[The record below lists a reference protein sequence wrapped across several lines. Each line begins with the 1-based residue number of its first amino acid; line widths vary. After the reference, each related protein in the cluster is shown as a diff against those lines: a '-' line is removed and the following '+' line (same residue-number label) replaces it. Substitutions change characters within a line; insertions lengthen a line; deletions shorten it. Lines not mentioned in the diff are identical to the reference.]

1 MPSPAPA
8 SPSPLPAAQNMAR
21 DPIRLELLKN
31 ALSAISDEM
40 AATVVRTARS
50 YVIKEAM
57 DFSTGLIDARGNLI
71 SQGLCLPMHMG
82 SFPPT
87 VRTILERFGG
97 DMHEGDVYITND
109 PYVGGGTHL
118 PDIYVFKPIF
128 FDGALLG
135 FAAAIGHQTDIG
147 GRVAGGNACDN
158 TEIYQEGLRLPPV
171 RLYHAGVI
179 DQDLMAILC
188 LNVRLPD
195 KVSGDVMATV
205 AACARGERAL
215 QGLARRYGAPEL
227 CAGMEHLLDYTEK
240 MTRAE
245 LAALPD
251 GEWTFDDFLDDDGFT
266 EDAIR
271 IRCRIAKQGD
281 AMTLDFSGSSPQV
294 RGSINLPF
302 SMTQSCAYACVRCIM
317 DPGLPTNS
325 GFMRALTVIAEPGS
339 VVHPTTPAPV
349 AARGLTAMRTTEAIW
364 GALAMMLP
372 GKVFACGA
380 QGDFGV
386 TIAGYDQRHLP
397 FVLLEFL
404 FGTWGGR
411 PNKDTND
418 GLSSLAVNYSNSPIE
433 VVESE
438 QPVRIEHYG
447 FRADSGGA
455 GKYRGG
461 VGMVRT
467 YRLTGVPEAVL
478 QVRSDRQKFQ
488 PYGLQSGRNGA
499 FAANFLTEASGRRTQ
514 LPGKFMRTFQ
524 RGELYEAILAGGGGW
539 GEPLERDPQQV
550 LEDVIDGKVTAG
562 AAASEYGVVIVDGGS
577 IDHVATQLARE
588 RLRAVRTIDSRGE
601 PAA

>member
-1 MPSPAPA
+1 MTS
-8 SPSPLPAAQNMAR
+8 SSSNR

-31 ALSAISDEM
+31 AFAAISDEM

-57 DFSTGLIDARGNLI
+57 DFSTGLIDAQGNLI

-87 VRTILERFGG
+87 IATIIERFQG
-97 DMHEGDVYITND
+97 DMAEGDVYITND
-109 PYVGGGTHL
+109 PYTGGGTHL

-128 FDGALLG
+128 HEGVLLG

-171 RLYHAGVI
+171 RLFSRGTI
-179 DQDLMAILC
+179 SQDLMAILC
-188 LNVRLPD
+188 LNVRLPE
-195 KVSGDVMATV
+195 KVKGDVMATV
-205 AACARGERAL
+205 AACTRGERAV
-215 QGLARRYGAPEL
+215 QGLARKYGAEAL
-227 CAGMEHLLDYTEK
+227 RTEMDHLLDYTEK

-245 LAALPD
+245 LSALPD
-251 GEWTFDDFLDDDGFT
+251 GEWTFEDFLDDDGFS

-271 IRCRIAKQGD
+271 IRCRINKQGD
-281 AMTLDFSGSSPQV
+281 QMSVDFAGSSPQV
-294 RGSINLPF
+294 KGSINLPF
-302 SMTQSCAYACVRCIM
+302 SMTQSCTWACVRCIM
-317 DPGLPTNS
+317 DASLPTNS
-325 GFMRALTVIAEPGS
+325 GFMRVLKVRAEPGT
-339 VVHPTTPAPV
+339 VVFPTTPAPV
-349 AARGLTAMRTTEAIW
+349 AARGLTAMRCTEAIW

-372 GKVFACGA
+372 DKVFACGA

-386 TIAGYDQRHLP
+386 TIAGYDQQATP

-433 VVESE
+433 VVEGE
-438 QPVRIEHYG
+438 QPVRIERYG

-455 GKYRGG
+455 GKHRGG
-461 VGMVRT
+461 VGMVRS
-467 YRLTGVPEAVL
+467 YRLTGVPDAVL

-488 PYGLQSGRNGA
+488 PYGLQGGGKGA
-499 FAANFLTEASGRRTQ
+499 FAANYLTGSSGERVQ

-539 GEPLERDPQQV
+539 GDPLEREPQLV
-550 LEDVIDGKVTAG
+550 CEDVVDGKVTAN
-562 AAASEYGVVIVDGGS
+562 AAASEYGVVLDAQCKKVDEP
-577 IDHVATQLARE
+577 ATVLARKH
-588 RLRAVRTIDSRGE
+588 LRAARARQTARES
-601 PAA
+601 A

>member
-1 MPSPAPA
+1 M
-8 SPSPLPAAQNMAR
+8 AATTQHMHR

-31 ALSAISDEM
+31 AFAAISDEM

-87 VRTILERFGG
+87 IQAIIARFSG

-109 PYVGGGTHL
+109 PYAGGGTHL

-128 FDGALLG
+128 FEGGLLG

-171 RLYHAGVI
+171 RLFHAGVL

-188 LNVRLPD
+188 LNVRLPE

-205 AACARGERAL
+205 AACTRGERGML
-215 QGLARRYGAPEL
+215 GLARRYGAAVL
-227 CAGMEHLLDYTEK
+227 CAEMEHLLDYTEK

-245 LAALPD
+245 FAALPD
-251 GEWTFDDFLDDDGFT
+251 GRWTFDDYLDDDGFS

-271 IRCRIAKQGD
+271 IRCTIAKQGD
-281 AMTLDFSGSSPQV
+281 TLAVDFAGSAAQV

-302 SMTQSCAYACVRCIM
+302 SMTQSCTYACVRCIM
-317 DPGLPTNS
+317 DPGLPTNT
-325 GFMRALTVIAEPGS
+325 GFMRAVQVTATPGTV
-339 VVHPTTPAPV
+339 VFPTTPAPV

-372 GKVFACGA
+372 HKVFACGA

-386 TIAGYDQRHLP
+386 TIAGYDQQQVP

-438 QPVRIEHYG
+438 QPVRIERYG
-447 FRADSGGA
+447 FRTDSGGA
-455 GKYRGG
+455 GKHRGG
-461 VGMVRT
+461 VGMVRS
-467 YRLTGVPEAVL
+467 YRLTGVPDAVL

-488 PYGLQSGRNGA
+488 PYGLQGGHNGA
-499 FAANFLTEASGRRTQ
+499 FAANYLTGGSGERAQ
-514 LPGKFMRTFQ
+514 LPGKFMRTFL

-539 GEPLERDPQQV
+539 GDPLERDVQLV
-550 LEDVIDGKVTAG
+550 CDDVVDAKVSAA
-562 AAASEYGVVIVDGGS
+562 AAASDYGVIMAPGGTGA
-577 IDHVATQLARE
+577 DLAATALARQ
-588 RLRAVRTIDSRGE
+588 RIRAGRETNARRG
-601 PAA
+601 AA

>member
-1 MPSPAPA
+1 MTS
-8 SPSPLPAAQNMAR
+8 SSNNR

-31 ALSAISDEM
+31 AFAAISDEM

-57 DFSTGLIDARGNLI
+57 DFSTGLIDAQGNLI

-87 VRTILERFGG
+87 IASIIERFQG
-97 DMHEGDVYITND
+97 DMAEGDVYITND
-109 PYVGGGTHL
+109 PYTGGGTHL

-128 FDGALLG
+128 HEGVLLG

-171 RLYHAGVI
+171 RLFSRGTI
-179 DQDLMAILC
+179 SQDLMAIVC
-188 LNVRLPD
+188 LNVRLPE
-195 KVSGDVMATV
+195 KVKGDVMATV
-205 AACARGERAL
+205 AACTRGERAV
-215 QGLARRYGAPEL
+215 QGLARKYGAEAL
-227 CAGMEHLLDYTEK
+227 RTEMDHLLDYTEK

-245 LAALPD
+245 LSALPD
-251 GEWTFDDFLDDDGFT
+251 GEWTFEDFLDDDGFS

-271 IRCRIAKQGD
+271 IRCRINKQGD
-281 AMTLDFSGSSPQV
+281 QMSVDFAGSSPQV
-294 RGSINLPF
+294 KGSINLPF
-302 SMTQSCAYACVRCIM
+302 SMTQSCTWACVRCIM
-317 DPGLPTNS
+317 DASLPTNS
-325 GFMRALTVIAEPGS
+325 GFMRVLKVSAEPGT
-339 VVHPTTPAPV
+339 VVFPTTPAPV
-349 AARGLTAMRTTEAIW
+349 AARGLTAMRCTEAIW

-372 GKVFACGA
+372 AKVFACGA

-386 TIAGYDQRHLP
+386 TIAGYDQQATP

-433 VVESE
+433 VVEGE
-438 QPVRIEHYG
+438 QPVRIERYG

-455 GKYRGG
+455 GKHRGG
-461 VGMVRT
+461 VGMVRS
-467 YRLTGVPEAVL
+467 YRLTGVPDAVL

-488 PYGLQSGRNGA
+488 PYGLQGGGKGA
-499 FAANFLTEASGRRTQ
+499 FAANYLTGSSGERVQ

-539 GEPLERDPQQV
+539 GDPLEREPQLV
-550 LEDVIDGKVTAG
+550 CEDVVDGKVTAN
-562 AAASEYGVVIVDGGS
+562 AAASEYGVVLDAQCKKVDEP
-577 IDHVATQLARE
+577 ATVLARKH
-588 RLRAVRTIDSRGE
+588 LRAARARQTARES
-601 PAA
+601 A

>member
-1 MPSPAPA
+1 MTS
-8 SPSPLPAAQNMAR
+8 SSNNR

-31 ALSAISDEM
+31 AFAAISDEM

-57 DFSTGLIDARGNLI
+57 DFSTGLIDAQGNLI

-87 VRTILERFGG
+87 IATIIERFQG
-97 DMHEGDVYITND
+97 DMAEGDVYITND
-109 PYVGGGTHL
+109 PYTGGGTHL

-128 FDGALLG
+128 HEGVLLG

-171 RLYHAGVI
+171 RLFSRGTI
-179 DQDLMAILC
+179 SQDLMAILC
-188 LNVRLPD
+188 LNVRLPE
-195 KVSGDVMATV
+195 KVKGDVMATV
-205 AACARGERAL
+205 AACTRGERAV
-215 QGLARRYGAPEL
+215 QGLARKYGAEAL
-227 CAGMEHLLDYTEK
+227 RTEMDHLLDYTEK

-245 LAALPD
+245 LSALPD
-251 GEWTFDDFLDDDGFT
+251 GEWTFEDFLDDDGFS

-271 IRCRIAKQGD
+271 IRCRINKQGD
-281 AMTLDFSGSSPQV
+281 QMCVDFAGSSPQV
-294 RGSINLPF
+294 KGSINLPF
-302 SMTQSCAYACVRCIM
+302 SMTQSCTWACVRCIM
-317 DPGLPTNS
+317 DASLPTNS
-325 GFMRALTVIAEPGS
+325 GFMRVLKVSAAPGTV
-339 VVHPTTPAPV
+339 VFPTTPAPV
-349 AARGLTAMRTTEAIW
+349 AARGLTAMRCTEAIW

-372 GKVFACGA
+372 DKVFACGA

-386 TIAGYDQRHLP
+386 TIAGYDQQATP

-433 VVESE
+433 VVEGE
-438 QPVRIEHYG
+438 QPVRIERYG

-455 GKYRGG
+455 GKHRGG
-461 VGMVRT
+461 VGMVRS
-467 YRLTGVPEAVL
+467 YRLTGVPDAVL

-488 PYGLQSGRNGA
+488 PYGLQGGGKGA
-499 FAANFLTEASGRRTQ
+499 FAANYLTGSSGERVQ

-539 GEPLERDPQQV
+539 GDPLEREPQLV
-550 LEDVIDGKVTAG
+550 CEDVVDGKVTAN
-562 AAASEYGVVIVDGGS
+562 AAASEYGVVLDAQCKKVDEP
-577 IDHVATQLARE
+577 ATVLARKH
-588 RLRAVRTIDSRGE
+588 LRAARARQTARES
-601 PAA
+601 A

>member
-1 MPSPAPA
+1 MTS
-8 SPSPLPAAQNMAR
+8 SSNR

-31 ALSAISDEM
+31 AFAAISDEM

-57 DFSTGLIDARGNLI
+57 DFSTGLIDAQGNLI

-87 VRTILERFGG
+87 IATIIERFQG
-97 DMHEGDVYITND
+97 DMAEGDVYITND
-109 PYVGGGTHL
+109 PYTGGGTHL

-128 FDGALLG
+128 HEGVLLG

-171 RLYHAGVI
+171 RLFSRGAI
-179 DQDLMAILC
+179 SQDLMAILC
-188 LNVRLPD
+188 LNVRLPE
-195 KVSGDVMATV
+195 KVKGDVMATV
-205 AACARGERAL
+205 AACTRGERAV
-215 QGLARRYGAPEL
+215 QGLARKYGAEAL
-227 CAGMEHLLDYTEK
+227 RTEMDHLLDYTEK

-245 LAALPD
+245 LSALPD
-251 GEWTFDDFLDDDGFT
+251 GEWTFEDFLDDDGFS

-271 IRCRIAKQGD
+271 IRCRINKQGD
-281 AMTLDFSGSSPQV
+281 QMSVDFAGSSPQV
-294 RGSINLPF
+294 KGSINLPF
-302 SMTQSCAYACVRCIM
+302 SMTQSCTWACVRCIM
-317 DPGLPTNS
+317 DASLPTNS
-325 GFMRALTVIAEPGS
+325 GFMRVLKVSAEPGT
-339 VVHPTTPAPV
+339 VVFPTTPAPV
-349 AARGLTAMRTTEAIW
+349 AARGLTAMRCTEAIW

-372 GKVFACGA
+372 AKVFACGA

-386 TIAGYDQRHLP
+386 TIAGYDQQATP

-433 VVESE
+433 VVEGE
-438 QPVRIEHYG
+438 QPVRIERYG

-455 GKYRGG
+455 GKHRGG
-461 VGMVRT
+461 VGMVRS
-467 YRLTGVPEAVL
+467 YRLTGVPDAVL

-488 PYGLQSGRNGA
+488 PYGLQGGGKGA
-499 FAANFLTEASGRRTQ
+499 FAANYLTGSSGERVQ

-539 GEPLERDPQQV
+539 GDPLEREPQLV
-550 LEDVIDGKVTAG
+550 CEDVVDGKVTAN
-562 AAASEYGVVIVDGGS
+562 AAASEYGVVLDAQCKKVDEP
-577 IDHVATQLARE
+577 ATVLARKH
-588 RLRAVRTIDSRGE
+588 LRAARARQTARES
-601 PAA
+601 A

>member
-1 MPSPAPA
+1 MTS
-8 SPSPLPAAQNMAR
+8 SSNNR

-31 ALSAISDEM
+31 AFAAISDEM

-57 DFSTGLIDARGNLI
+57 DFSTGLIDAQGNLI

-87 VRTILERFGG
+87 IATIIERFQG
-97 DMHEGDVYITND
+97 DMAEGDVYITND
-109 PYVGGGTHL
+109 PYTGGGTHL

-128 FDGALLG
+128 HEGVLLG

-171 RLYHAGVI
+171 RLFSRGAI
-179 DQDLMAILC
+179 SQDLMAILC
-188 LNVRLPD
+188 LNVRLPE
-195 KVSGDVMATV
+195 KVKGDVMATV
-205 AACARGERAL
+205 AACTRGERAV
-215 QGLARRYGAPEL
+215 QGLARKYGAEAL
-227 CAGMEHLLDYTEK
+227 RTEMDHLLDYTEK

-245 LAALPD
+245 LSALPD
-251 GEWTFDDFLDDDGFT
+251 GEWTFEDFLDDDGFS

-271 IRCRIAKQGD
+271 IRCRINKQGD
-281 AMTLDFSGSSPQV
+281 QMCVDFAGSSPQV
-294 RGSINLPF
+294 KGSINLPF
-302 SMTQSCAYACVRCIM
+302 SMTQSCTWACVRCIM
-317 DPGLPTNS
+317 DASLPTNS
-325 GFMRALTVIAEPGS
+325 GFMRVLKVSAAPGTV
-339 VVHPTTPAPV
+339 VFPTTPAPV
-349 AARGLTAMRTTEAIW
+349 AARGLTAMRCTEAIW

-372 GKVFACGA
+372 AKVFACGA

-386 TIAGYDQRHLP
+386 TIAGYDQQATP

-433 VVESE
+433 VVEGE
-438 QPVRIEHYG
+438 QPVRIERYG

-455 GKYRGG
+455 GKHRGG
-461 VGMVRT
+461 VGMVRS
-467 YRLTGVPEAVL
+467 YRLTGVPDAVL

-488 PYGLQSGRNGA
+488 PYGLQGGGKGA
-499 FAANFLTEASGRRTQ
+499 FAANYLTGSSGERVQ

-539 GEPLERDPQQV
+539 GDPLEREPQLV
-550 LEDVIDGKVTAG
+550 CEDVVDGKVTAN
-562 AAASEYGVVIVDGGS
+562 AAASEYGVVLDAQCKKVDEP
-577 IDHVATQLARE
+577 ATVLARKH
-588 RLRAVRTIDSRGE
+588 LRAARARQTARES
-601 PAA
+601 A